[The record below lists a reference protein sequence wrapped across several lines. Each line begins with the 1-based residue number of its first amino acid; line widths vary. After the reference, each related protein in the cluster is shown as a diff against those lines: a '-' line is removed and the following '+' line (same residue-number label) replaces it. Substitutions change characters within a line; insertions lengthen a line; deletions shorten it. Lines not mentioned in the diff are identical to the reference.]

1 MGSDTAGASEEYRGL
16 LLKVIATASGFDA
29 EVEPLS
35 SEAAAAVHGFRL
47 HRETLLGLTAEEAS
61 RRFFADARAVIATS

>member
-16 LLKVIATASGFDA
+16 LQKFIATSSGFDA

-35 SEAAAAVHGFRL
+35 PEAAAAVRGFRL
-47 HRETLLGLTAEEAS
+47 HRQTLLGLRSPA
-61 RRFFADARAVIATS
+61 